1 MKKTIIT
8 SIIFLITFISNTA
21 IAGLQPKELFA
32 DDVVS
37 NIKLSPDGKYLAY
50 SIPKGNSEI
59 VSIIDT
65 ATNKATYSF
74 TMGENR
80 FVAQWYWANN
90 ERLLIKP
97 GRKSGRSETLY
108 YTGKLQAINFDGSKN
123 KQLWGYNGRFGS
135 GEKDNFKDPFN
146 IESLMRD
153 DPEHIMISS
162 FPTAES
168 TRRLKLIN
176 IYSGRVIN
184 RELSSTRKARFIIDA
199 KGNAIAQ
206 IGILKSWEDEI
217 LYKNKENDW
226 VEFENARN
234 YDLISDYDD
243 KSILM
248 SHYVGKN
255 QTELVQF
262 NRHTSESTVIAT
274 MNDIQATSLLWSWDN
289 KVIAYRTD
297 SGKPKMNFLDP
308 KSDRA
313 VFNQLLLNSF
323 KGKYVSELQRSRDN
337 NIRLVYVSSDTEPG
351 IYYLYN
357 NTKKKLAPLIK
368 RRPSLDRKL
377 LSPMR
382 PISFTARDGMT
393 INGYLTSPIIGQSPQ
408 PMVVMVHG
416 GPFGPRDYWG
426 YNAEAQLLASHGY
439 LVLQVNFRGSGG
451 YGLSFEKAGYKQW
464 GKAMQDDI
472 TDGTL
477 WAIENEVADK
487 DNICIYGASY
497 GGYAAL
503 MGAVK
508 EPDLYQC
515 AIGYAGVYDLP
526 LKYKKGDI
534 RERQE
539 GVSFIEQ
546 TVGTDLNE
554 LKKYSPAYHVDKIK
568 AALLLVHG
576 EHDKRVPI
584 EHYESLASA
593 LDKINYPY
601 EAIIKKEEVH
611 GFYNNENKIELY
623 GHMLKFL
630 AKHLN
635 HNVTAS
641 TN

>member
-1 MKKTIIT
+1 MKKTILT
-8 SIIFLITFISNTA
+8 SIMIFISLISYTA
-21 IAGLQPKELFA
+21 IANLQPEELFA
-32 DDVVS
+32 DDVVN

-65 ATNKATYSF
+65 ATSKATYSF

-90 ERLLIKP
+90 ERLLIRP

-135 GEKDNFKDPFN
+135 SEKDNFKDPFN
-146 IESLMRD
+146 IESVMRD

-162 FPTAES
+162 YPTAES

-262 NRHTSESTVIAT
+262 NRHTSESTVLAT

-297 SGKPKMNFLDP
+297 SGKPKMNFLDV

-313 VFNQLLLNSF
+313 VFNQLLMNSF
-323 KGKYVSELQRSRDN
+323 KGKYVSELQRSRDD

-351 IYYLYN
+351 IYYLYD

-368 RRPSLDRKL
+368 RRPTLDRKL

-426 YNAEAQLLASHGY
+426 YDAEAQLLASHGY

-534 RERQE
+534 QERQE

-554 LKKYSPAYHVDKIK
+554 LKKYSPAYQVDKIK

-576 EHDKRVPI
+576 EHDRRVPI
-584 EHYESLASA
+584 EHYESLASS

-641 TN
+641 NN